1 MYKLT
6 TSIFL
11 FAFLLGMVLLSGCAA
26 KSSPADF
33 YLLNTQPLTLL
44 AARDELIGIFPVRV
58 PDYLDRPQIVTRT
71 GKNTLDLD
79 EFHRWA
85 EPVKGNI
92 TSILIKNLSQLLQN
106 DKIVHANHNYGLPL
120 RAMIGVD
127 VLSFDGILGGE
138 VILSGRWAIFG
149 ADGRDALLLKGFSF
163 REQTNSE
170 SYEDYVAALSRTIAA
185 LSREIAEELDK
196 LL

>member
-11 FAFLLGMVLLSGCAA
+11 IAVLLVMAFLSGCSA

-33 YLLNTQPLTLL
+33 YLLSTQPLTQL
-44 AARDELIGIFPVRV
+44 AARDELIGISPVRV

-71 GKNTLDLD
+71 GQNTIDLD

-127 VLSFDGILGGE
+127 VLSFDGVLGGE

-163 REQTNSE
+163 REQTHSE

>member
-1 MYKLT
+1 MNKNNA
-6 TSIFL
+6 SAL
-11 FAFLLGMVLLSGCAA
+11 FAFLFLTVACCSGC
-26 KSSPADF
+26 STRSHPADF
-33 YLLNTQPLTLL
+33 YLLSPQPMPQL
-44 AARDELIGIFPVRV
+44 AARDESIGVFPVRV

-71 GKNTLDLD
+71 GQNTIDLD

-127 VLSFDGILGGE
+127 VLSFDGVLGGE

-163 REQTNSE
+163 REQTHSE